1 MASVKRALRMVPPA
15 SAEPTLGVIACKRS
29 NRVAGGGCSSAAA
42 VGPTM
47 CGPSTREPPRPFASG
62 SSSSPRQ
69 FWLVRAS
76 LSKSACRGPEPRSD
90 GAKIRRLAG
99 KSKLVAAAGTS
110 LANSYRSVRPRLARG
125 WQGPLRPKGC
135 EETRPSAAPNAAL
148 SAGAF
153 RTSRRAS
160 WDGWLGQ
167 ATRTGMALNFVVFRH
182 DGMVEP
188 AMNCWLRCCCTG
200 RTRSSRSSASST
212 SPTVCTQ
219 SRPILY
225 SLTRRRCYARHGV
238 DRPASRHAGAALLLP
253 RLSKR
258 SMEAQPCSSQ

>member
-1 MASVKRALRMVPPA
+1 MVFARSGGVKRLARRAIIASVKRGLRMIPPA
-15 SAEPTLGVIACKRS
+15 SAEPTLGVIAASTATGGRWRCSKRRRADS
-29 NRVAGGGCSSAAA
+29 VRAFDQRAAA
-42 VGPTM
+42 
-47 CGPSTREPPRPFASG
+47 PRVASG

-76 LSKSACRGPEPRSD
+76 LSKSTCRGPEPRSD

-188 AMNCWLRCCCTG
+188 AMNCWL
-200 RTRSSRSSASST
+200 
-212 SPTVCTQ
+212 PVL
-219 SRPILY
+219 LY
-225 SLTRRRCYARHGV
+225 R
-238 DRPASRHAGAALLLP
+238 
-253 RLSKR
+253 
-258 SMEAQPCSSQ
+258 